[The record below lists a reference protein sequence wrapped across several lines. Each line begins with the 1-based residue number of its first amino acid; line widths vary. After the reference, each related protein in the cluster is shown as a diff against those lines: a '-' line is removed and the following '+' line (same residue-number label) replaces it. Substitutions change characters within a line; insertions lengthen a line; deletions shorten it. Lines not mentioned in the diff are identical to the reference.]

1 MRRVRRGFWIVLAY
15 AVTGVFTIL
24 LLVMGEKGAE
34 ISQTLSLAVTI
45 IAFLIDLYCRETT
58 CTAGKQ
64 RHRFLLSSG
73 GGIGCRWRYRWSES
87 EVGRQLRHPCDAR
100 GHSDIRRQAD
110 GHDGEDRA
118 LRRGGPPAAERGET
132 SDRGTDGRPFARPVM
147 RRGAEGQGSEPVRLA
162 RERSGGSVRSKGH
175 GGRFPLSDRCLYV
188 RLAAATT
195 VPFPKD
201 VLYIGVTSDHPGFST
216 FESGTS
222 RRAGFDV
229 DLARWL
235 GERLGKTVR
244 FVDVSLQER
253 VDVLKKSPPEVD
265 MVVSTFSITDER
277 REEVDFAG
285 PYMIARQ
292 GAMVRKDDDPID
304 DFDDLTRGDRNVCV
318 PDDTTSE
325 KRLEI
330 YNGKTMI
337 LTKEAAQRFFLQRL
351 IEGQVDAFSTDR
363 LILHGFAKGKSE
375 LRVTDVTFG
384 AQEQYGVGLPND
396 DRAKCEEITRLLEEF
411 VNTGE
416 WDKVFDR
423 YFDLEERQS
432 FKPFRLDPCE
442 PTERCPPSSISVH

>member
-1 MRRVRRGFWIVLAY
+1 M
-15 AVTGVFTIL
+15 
-24 LLVMGEKGAE
+24 
-34 ISQTLSLAVTI
+34 
-45 IAFLIDLYCRETT
+45 
-58 CTAGKQ
+58 
-64 RHRFLLSSG
+64 
-73 GGIGCRWRYRWSES
+73 
-87 EVGRQLRHPCDAR
+87 
-100 GHSDIRRQAD
+100 
-110 GHDGEDRA
+110 
-118 LRRGGPPAAERGET
+118 
-132 SDRGTDGRPFARPVM
+132 
-147 RRGAEGQGSEPVRLA
+147 
-162 RERSGGSVRSKGH
+162 
-175 GGRFPLSDRCLYV
+175 
-188 RLAAATT
+188 
-195 VPFPKD
+195 
-201 VLYIGVTSDHPGFST
+201 
-216 FESGTS
+216 
-222 RRAGFDV
+222 
-229 DLARWL
+229 ARWL